1 MMSYP
6 FQDPDLLWGNLLS
19 QQPELVK
26 STFAL
31 LSGEEQKTVLDH
43 LEEMSEKEGWLP
55 SQRLS
60 ASIALQVLRENLL
73 MTSNHAIQIVTVFG
87 GSTPGSQGYQDAV
100 ELGEMLAK
108 QGFVVQTGGYIG
120 TMEGVSRGASQ
131 AGGHV
136 IGITCDEIENWR
148 KVKPNAWVKEERRFP
163 TIRERLYALI
173 ESCDAA
179 LALPGGIGTLTEISL
194 MWNLLL
200 TEAIAPRPLI
210 IIGQGWKSVFD
221 LFIATSAEYVPVSQR
236 RWASF
241 ADNNAAALDKL
252 LNPGQM

>member
-1 MMSYP
+1 MRT
-6 FQDPDLLWGNLLS
+6 DR
-19 QQPELVK
+19 
-26 STFAL
+26 TIH
-31 LSGEEQKTVLDH
+31 T
-43 LEEMSEKEGWLP
+43 
-55 SQRLS
+55 
-60 ASIALQVLRENLL
+60 
-73 MTSNHAIQIVTVFG
+73 VTVFG

-131 AGGHV
+131 AGGYV
-136 IGITCDEIENWR
+136 IGITCDVIENWR

-163 TIRERLYALI
+163 TIRERLYDLI
-173 ESCDAA
+173 ETCDAA
-179 LALPGGIGTLTEISL
+179 LALPGGVGTLTEISL

-221 LFIATSAEYVPVSQR
+221 RFIETSAEYVPLSQR

-241 ADNNAAALDKL
+241 AENNAAALNRL
-252 LNPGQM
+252 LNPGQL

>member
-1 MMSYP
+1 MTNPY
-6 FQDPDLLWGNLLS
+6 QDLDILWGNLLT

-31 LSGEEQKTVLDH
+31 LSEEQQKTIVDH
-43 LEEMSEKEGWLP
+43 LEEMSETEGWLP

-60 ASIALQVLRENLL
+60 ARVALKVIRENSL
-73 MTSNHAIQIVTVFG
+73 MKTDHTIHYVIVFG
-87 GSTPGSQGYQDAV
+87 GSTPSSQGYQDAV

-108 QGFVVQTGGYIG
+108 QGYVVITGGYIG

-148 KVKPNAWVKEERRFP
+148 KVKPNAWVKEERRFR
-163 TIRERLYALI
+163 TIRERLYSLI

-179 LALPGGIGTLTEISL
+179 LALPGGVGTLTEISL

-200 TEAIAPRPLI
+200 TEAIDPRPLI
-210 IIGQGWKSVFD
+210 IIGQSWKSVFD
-221 LFIATSAEYVPVSQR
+221 RFIETSAEYVPESQR
-236 RWASF
+236 LWASF
-241 ADNNAAALDKL
+241 AKNNADALNKL
-252 LNPGQM
+252 MNPNRM

>member
-1 MMSYP
+1 MRT
-6 FQDPDLLWGNLLS
+6 DR
-19 QQPELVK
+19 
-26 STFAL
+26 TIH
-31 LSGEEQKTVLDH
+31 T
-43 LEEMSEKEGWLP
+43 
-55 SQRLS
+55 
-60 ASIALQVLRENLL
+60 
-73 MTSNHAIQIVTVFG
+73 VTVFG

-120 TMEGVSRGASQ
+120 TMEGVSRGAAQ

-136 IGITCDEIENWR
+136 IGVTCDEIENWR
-148 KVKPNAWVKEERRFP
+148 RVTPNAWVKEERRFP
-163 TIRERLYALI
+163 TIRERLYDLI
-173 ESCDAA
+173 QSCDAA
-179 LALPGGIGTLTEISL
+179 LALPGGVGTLTEISL

-221 LFIATSAEYVPVSQR
+221 RFIETSAEYVPLSQR

-241 ADNNAAALDKL
+241 AEDNAAALNKL
-252 LNPGQM
+252 LNPGQL